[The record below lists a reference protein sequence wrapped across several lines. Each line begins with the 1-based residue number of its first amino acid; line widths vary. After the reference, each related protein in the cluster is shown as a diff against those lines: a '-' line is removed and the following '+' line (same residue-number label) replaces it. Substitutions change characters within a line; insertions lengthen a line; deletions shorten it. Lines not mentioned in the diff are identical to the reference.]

1 MRSWIKSLLERAT
14 RGRKKGG
21 DMVSCDLVVR
31 DGDVILPSRGLTTC
45 DIAISDGRIA
55 AVLAPG
61 VACSA
66 KEEVSA
72 SGLVVF
78 PGAVDAHLHLGHG
91 RDIAQPR
98 VALDANQETAAAARG
113 GVTSFIPYVMATEP
127 FDKIFPAILDVSHA
141 GARIDFA
148 YHFVI
153 STEEQLAS
161 VPKYVS
167 DLGVSTF
174 KIFMNIRGGE
184 GKRLGLTDIDDGF
197 LLRLCEA
204 AAASGGQVCPHPET
218 IEMSWPLRDRLMAKD
233 PDGKGGL
240 HAWNGSRPPFV
251 EADAIQHAAYVAGV
265 TGTRMYIVHVSSHEG
280 LEAGLRQRRSGSRI
294 AMETCPHY
302 LTHDVTWNGGD
313 IGKINPPLR
322 EAADVE
328 ALWKGVLDGHIDT
341 IATDHVHRDAGSKEG
356 GIWKGSPGCPGLET
370 LLPVVLSE
378 GHHKRGLPLSRVAD
392 LVARN
397 PARLMGLGDRKGVI
411 EPSFDADLAFIDLN
425 KMWTLE
431 GSDTASSA
439 GYSIY
444 DGWKFK
450 GEVVHTVVRGR
461 WVLRDGALL
470 DDAVG
475 HGRYLHRQP
484 FTSQI

>member
-1 MRSWIKSLLERAT
+1 
-14 RGRKKGG
+14 
-21 DMVSCDLVVR
+21 MVSCDLVVR
-31 DGDVILPSRGLTTC
+31 DGDVIRPSRGLTTC
-45 DIAISDGRIA
+45 DIAITDGRIA

-127 FDKIFPAILDVSHA
+127 FDKIFPAIFDVSHA

-184 GKRLGLTDIDDGF
+184 GKRLGLPDIDAGS

-265 TGTRMYIVHVSSHEG
+265 TGTRMYIVHVLSHEG

-294 AMETCPHY
+294 ALETCPHY
-302 LTHDVTWNGGD
+302 LTHDVTWNGRRHRQDQSATPRGSRC
-313 IGKINPPLR
+313 GG
-322 EAADVE
+322 AVE
-328 ALWKGVLDGHIDT
+328 RGARRS
-341 IATDHVHRDAGSKEG
+341 HRHDCDRSRSPRRRLEG
-356 GIWKGSPGCPGLET
+356 GRHLEGFTGLPGEFET

-470 DDAVG
+470 
-475 HGRYLHRQP
+475 Y
-484 FTSQI
+484 

>member
-1 MRSWIKSLLERAT
+1 
-14 RGRKKGG
+14 
-21 DMVSCDLVVR
+21 MVSCDLVVR
-31 DGDVILPSRGLTTC
+31 GGDVILPSRGLTTC
-45 DIAISDGRIA
+45 DIAITDGRFA

-98 VALDANQETAAAARG
+98 VALDADQETAAAARG
-113 GVTSFIPYVMATEP
+113 GITSFMPYVMATEP

-153 STEEQLAS
+153 STEEQLAD

-174 KIFMNIRGGE
+174 KIFLNIRGGE
-184 GKRLGLTDIDDGF
+184 GKRLGLPDIDDGF
-197 LLRLCEA
+197 LFRLCEA

-233 PDGKGGL
+233 PEGKGGL
-240 HAWNGSRPPFV
+240 AIWNGSRPPFV
-251 EADAIQHAAYVAGV
+251 EADAVQHAAYVAGV
-265 TGTRMYIVHVSSHEG
+265 AGARMYIVHVSSQEA

-294 AMETCPHY
+294 ALETCPHY
-302 LTHDVTWNGGD
+302 LTHDVTWKGGD
-313 IGKINPPLR
+313 IAKINPPLR

-341 IATDHVHRDAGSKEG
+341 VATDHVHRDAGSKEG
-356 GIWKGSPGCPGLET
+356 GIWKASPGCPGLET

-378 GHHKRGLPLSRVAD
+378 GHHKRGLPLFRVAD

-397 PARLMGLGDRKGVI
+397 PAHLMGLGDRKGAI
-411 EPSFDADLAFIDLN
+411 EPGFDADLTFVDLN
-425 KMWTLE
+425 KTWTLK

-450 GEVVHTVVRGR
+450 GEIVHTAVRGR

>member
-1 MRSWIKSLLERAT
+1 M
-14 RGRKKGG
+14 
-21 DMVSCDLVVR
+21 
-31 DGDVILPSRGLTTC
+31 
-45 DIAISDGRIA
+45 
-55 AVLAPG
+55 
-61 VACSA
+61 
-66 KEEVSA
+66 
-72 SGLVVF
+72 
-78 PGAVDAHLHLGHG
+78 
-91 RDIAQPR
+91 
-98 VALDANQETAAAARG
+98 
-113 GVTSFIPYVMATEP
+113 PYVMATEP

-153 STEEQLAS
+153 STEEQLAD

-174 KIFMNIRGGE
+174 KIFLNIRGGE
-184 GKRLGLTDIDDGF
+184 GKRLGLPDIDDGF
-197 LLRLCEA
+197 LFRLCEA

-233 PDGKGGL
+233 PEGKGGL
-240 HAWNGSRPPFV
+240 AIWNGSRPPFV
-251 EADAIQHAAYVAGV
+251 EADAVQHAAYVAGV
-265 TGTRMYIVHVSSHEG
+265 AGARMYIVHVSSQEA

-294 AMETCPHY
+294 ALETCPHY
-302 LTHDVTWNGGD
+302 LTHDVTWKGGD
-313 IGKINPPLR
+313 IAKINPPLR

-341 IATDHVHRDAGSKEG
+341 VATDHVHRDAGSKEG
-356 GIWKGSPGCPGLET
+356 GIWKASPGCPGLET

-378 GHHKRGLPLSRVAD
+378 GHHKRGLPLFRVAD

-397 PARLMGLGDRKGVI
+397 PAHLMGLGDRKGAI
-411 EPSFDADLAFIDLN
+411 EPGFDADLTFVDLN
-425 KMWTLE
+425 KTWTLK

-450 GEVVHTVVRGR
+450 GEIVHTAVRGR

>member
-1 MRSWIKSLLERAT
+1 
-14 RGRKKGG
+14 
-21 DMVSCDLVVR
+21 
-31 DGDVILPSRGLTTC
+31 
-45 DIAISDGRIA
+45 
-55 AVLAPG
+55 
-61 VACSA
+61 
-66 KEEVSA
+66 
-72 SGLVVF
+72 
-78 PGAVDAHLHLGHG
+78 
-91 RDIAQPR
+91 
-98 VALDANQETAAAARG
+98 
-113 GVTSFIPYVMATEP
+113 
-127 FDKIFPAILDVSHA
+127 
-141 GARIDFA
+141 
-148 YHFVI
+148 
-153 STEEQLAS
+153 
-161 VPKYVS
+161 VPKYVN

-184 GKRLGLTDIDDGF
+184 GKRLGLPDIDDGF

-240 HAWNGSRPPFV
+240 AIWNGSRPPFV

-265 TGTRMYIVHVSSHEG
+265 TGTRMYIVHVSSYEA

-294 AMETCPHY
+294 ALETCPHY
-302 LTHDVTWNGGD
+302 LTHDVTSTVGD
-313 IGKINPPLR
+313 IAKINPPLR

-397 PARLMGLGDRKGVI
+397 PARLMGLGDRKGAI
-411 EPSFDADLAFIDLN
+411 EAGFDADIAFVDLN
-425 KMWTLE
+425 KTWTLK